1 MRPVTDGHNV
11 SRAKL
16 AFLIDATAAPVC
28 IISPISSWAAAVCGF
43 VDGEDGMN
51 LFVSAIPYNFYAILM
66 VVLMIGMV
74 LAKVEF
80 GPMELHERNAER
92 GICSQTATSA
102 CRKMSRRRTAKRE
115 VWRISSFRLSAWL
128 FAV

>member
-1 MRPVTDGHNV
+1 
-11 SRAKL
+11 
-16 AFLIDATAAPVC
+16 
-28 IISPISSWAAAVCGF
+28 
-43 VDGEDGMN
+43 MN

-92 GICSQTATSA
+92 GDLLSNGSIRVQEDVREKDGKKGSVADLVIGYLLCD
-102 CRKMSRRRTAKRE
+102 RHDLHRRIFLRH
-115 VWRISSFRLSAWL
+115 
-128 FAV
+128 